1 MGDPKPLPRTTHLLK
16 HDQRVRLMRSTRK
29 VEHILGE
36 TPLFIDPSSPST
48 STFPVA
54 ASRRAALIYVA
65 TPRSSSL
72 GVYTPPEDRAHAS
85 SSHIPARPVLSLR
98 VPDPECVEP
107 PLSPASFSLPI
118 HPTSPEDEQRRHRTR
133 KMARVVRTLGENVPA
148 ELVFPTISNS
158 QRRSRRSS
166 IQSRRRS
173 ARLVRA
179 PSTTAAVPTAAARAG
194 LPDVLEWEGERERER
209 ERETAAAAAEQPAL
223 ASPASD
229 VDSESVYSTLSGGDW
244 EQTSGPPPG
253 LDPPPTIGYDR
264 GTHRTEKG
272 WSGEWV
278 SAARG
283 IQGMQN
289 MDEVAARLR
298 GLRLK

>member
-16 HDQRVRLMRSTRK
+16 HDQRVRLIRSTRK

-36 TPLFIDPSSPST
+36 TPLFIDPSSPGPST
-48 STFPVA
+48 SAFPA
-54 ASRRAALIYVA
+54 ATSRRAAVIYVA

-72 GVYTPPEDRAHAS
+72 GVYTPPADQAHAS
-85 SSHIPARPVLSLR
+85 TSHIPARPVLSVR
-98 VPDPECVEP
+98 VPDPEYAEP
-107 PLSPASFSLPI
+107 PLSPASFSFPVY
-118 HPTSPEDEQRRHRTR
+118 PTSPEDELRRHRTR
-133 KMARVVRTLGENVPA
+133 KMARVARTLGENVPA
-148 ELVFPTISNS
+148 ELVFPTLSDS

-166 IQSRRRS
+166 VQSRRRS
-173 ARLVRA
+173 ARLARA
-179 PSTTAAVPTAAARAG
+179 PSTTAAVPTAAARVG
-194 LPDVLEWEGERERER
+194 LHDVLESEGERE
-209 ERETAAAAAEQPAL
+209 AAAEQPAF

-229 VDSESVYSTLSGGDW
+229 ADSESVYSTLSGGDW
-244 EQTSGPPPG
+244 EQVSGSGPPPG
-253 LDPPPTIGYDR
+253 LEPPPVVGYDR

-278 SAARG
+278 SATRG
-283 IQGMQN
+283 IRGMQN